1 MDMDF
6 VSQLLENSDIVTQ
19 NEYNLFKALLH
30 WLESEERREHF
41 HAYAK
46 ELLPLIRFPQMQA
59 KELLLVEQNDLYQ
72 DKELGPLL
80 KKLMGMAYR
89 FHVFCRHQTELVV
102 SFAQDFYQPRNY
114 LDLAVDN
121 VHIQRNMRDA
131 AEIDVKIYGG
141 LAFLGSYD
149 GDWKVY
155 YKKYKEAWVVNTQ
168 CYKTASQV
176 GAAQVQCAL
185 IITNKDDQVLQVKES
200 EVTVSARGAHLN
212 VQAVLNMDLSKSMA
226 VLFKPI
232 PK

>member
-1 MDMDF
+1 
-6 VSQLLENSDIVTQ
+6 
-19 NEYNLFKALLH
+19 
-30 WLESEERREHF
+30 
-41 HAYAK
+41 
-46 ELLPLIRFPQMQA
+46 A

-176 GAAQVQCAL
+176 GAAQVQCVL

-200 EVTVSARGAHLN
+200 EVTVSARGAHLS